1 MAVEEEMLL
10 LLLLPAG
17 GPLPSEAT
25 GGAGAGLANLTA
37 ARQQPL
43 CCLGRM
49 ACAPVL
55 RDALPKPGTRS
66 KAFIP
71 CLLKYGQG

>member
-1 MAVEEEMLL
+1 MAVEEELL
-10 LLLLPAG
+10 LLTAG